1 MYKLNNHI
9 RNVSRWIRLV
19 QDVYSVWNIVRVRG
33 QVGEEESYDEK
44 TATPIR
50 LSGLEYP
57 LYMRAGTSDY
67 ITFREMFVSHGK
79 GEYHNFVED
88 VQGSVD
94 YILDVGSNAGYSIGF
109 FLREWPEAMVTG
121 VEPFEPNVRLAE
133 KSFARL
139 IEKGQVR
146 LHQCFAG
153 SGTGHAPLVPGE
165 SGGSNTFSK
174 GDRESSEVLDD
185 CPVRPISDI
194 LATDHPEGPIDVMK
208 CDVEGGEAEIF
219 DNCAAWIDRVRHI
232 VVEVHGGLD
241 KTWLQSRIS
250 ESGARLD
257 VRGHREGHGSAELV
271 WGEIR

>member
-1 MYKLNNHI
+1 MKLYKYLQNLI
-9 RNVSRWIRLV
+9 RWIELTK
-19 QDVYSVWNIVRVRG
+19 DVNSIIKIGKIRRCVRRSRNYGLDSAVPVKVDG
-33 QVGEEESYDEK
+33 LDF
-44 TATPIR
+44 PIYIR
-50 LSGLEYP
+50 KF
-57 LYMRAGTSDY
+57 TNDY
-67 ITFREMFVSHGK
+67 IVFREMFVSHGA
-79 GEYHNFVED
+79 GEYSDFLD
-88 VQGSVD
+88 GIQGPVD
-94 YILDVGSNAGYSIGF
+94 YILDVGSNAGYSIAY
-109 FLREWPEAMVTG
+109 FLREWPRAKVTG
-121 VEPFEPNVRLAE
+121 IEPFDPNVQLAE
-133 KSFARL
+133 QSFARL

-153 SGTGHAPLVPGE
+153 SGSGYAPLVPGE

-250 ESGARLD
+250 ENGARLD
-257 VRGHREGHGSAELV
+257 VRGHRKGHGSAELI
-271 WGEIR
+271 WGKIR